1 MEELKLKFGKMVAT
15 IAKTIKKS
23 SKNNKAMKSKNNSNC
38 NIQETYQHFV
48 DCNLS

>member
-1 MEELKLKFGKMVAT
+1 MEELKLKFGKMAET

-23 SKNNKAMKSKNNSNC
+23 SKNNKAMMSKNKSNC
-38 NIQETYQHFV
+38 NIQEVCQHFI